1 MEPGPTADPA
11 LSYPSPTD
19 LRFSELGS
27 REVKL
32 HWTNPAKP
40 VQQYRVVYHSA
51 EGQSPEEVRTQ
62 PYRYITTLGLRHKHS
77 YISNVRPSPGTI
89 PAAST
94 LCFTSSCFVSRWCWP
109 AQSPLCCWKA
119 SPLRLST
126 TCPSSLCMNTAS
138 AWHSEERSPHVRT
151 TAYC

>member
-51 EGQSPEEVRTQ
+51 EGQSPQEVRNAIMN
-62 PYRYITTLGLRHKHS
+62 YDR
-77 YISNVRPSPGTI
+77 ISFETYAQIIKIKWQI

-94 LCFTSSCFVSRWCWP
+94 L
-109 AQSPLCCWKA
+109 
-119 SPLRLST
+119 
-126 TCPSSLCMNTAS
+126 
-138 AWHSEERSPHVRT
+138 
-151 TAYC
+151 

>member
-32 HWTNPAKP
+32 HWINPTKP

-51 EGQSPEEVRTQ
+51 EGQSPQEVRDATS
-62 PYRYITTLGLRHKHS
+62 PELLPHK
-77 YISNVRPSPGTI
+77 
-89 PAAST
+89 
-94 LCFTSSCFVSRWCWP
+94 L
-109 AQSPLCCWKA
+109 
-119 SPLRLST
+119 
-126 TCPSSLCMNTAS
+126 
-138 AWHSEERSPHVRT
+138 
-151 TAYC
+151 

>member
-32 HWTNPAKP
+32 HWTNPAKL

-51 EGQSPEEVRTQ
+51 EGQSPQEVR
-62 PYRYITTLGLRHKHS
+62 
-77 YISNVRPSPGTI
+77 N
-89 PAAST
+89 AS
-94 LCFTSSCFVSRWCWP
+94 
-109 AQSPLCCWKA
+109 
-119 SPLRLST
+119 
-126 TCPSSLCMNTAS
+126 
-138 AWHSEERSPHVRT
+138 SPHLTFIHIVF
-151 TAYC
+151 YVGKCVLLQ

>member
-27 REVKL
+27 RDVKL

-51 EGQSPEEVRTQ
+51 EGQNPQEVSNAT
-62 PYRYITTLGLRHKHS
+62 LRHIS
-77 YISNVRPSPGTI
+77 YNKKEQNGIFLIFHEQKKYIIYVLI
-89 PAAST
+89 
-94 LCFTSSCFVSRWCWP
+94 
-109 AQSPLCCWKA
+109 
-119 SPLRLST
+119 RLT
-126 TCPSSLCMNTAS
+126 D
-138 AWHSEERSPHVRT
+138 
-151 TAYC
+151 

>member
-1 MEPGPTADPA
+1 MDPGPTADPA

-51 EGQSPEEVRTQ
+51 EGQSPQEVRNANLTSHEL
-62 PYRYITTLGLRHKHS
+62 YHVWKRD
-77 YISNVRPSPGTI
+77 ISTVRD
-89 PAAST
+89 
-94 LCFTSSCFVSRWCWP
+94 F
-109 AQSPLCCWKA
+109 
-119 SPLRLST
+119 
-126 TCPSSLCMNTAS
+126 
-138 AWHSEERSPHVRT
+138 HHEEW
-151 TAYC
+151 